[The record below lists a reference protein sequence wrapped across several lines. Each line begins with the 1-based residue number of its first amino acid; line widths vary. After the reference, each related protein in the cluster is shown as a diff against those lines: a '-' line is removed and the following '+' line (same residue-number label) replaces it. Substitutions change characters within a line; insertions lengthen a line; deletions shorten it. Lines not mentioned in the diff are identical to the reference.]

1 MHLQYKVLI
10 LMDGRSGSQLLEAGS
25 MADLRRVIHDA
36 WQHCRLQGFLYLLF
50 CLLPVAAWSQGRPA
64 TTLPTAPEQGFQKVK
79 VNFANVLRF
88 QQLGDSSIQRLIGNV
103 ELSQDSVFM
112 YCDSATIENSTRV
125 QAFSSI
131 TLQQGDSISGFA
143 DTLLYDGLLKEA
155 DLFGKVVLANGRQK
169 LYTNRLHY
177 DLKVKLATYT
187 TGATLVNDSTRLTSI
202 SGFYYADQ
210 EIAYFKDSVLVVN
223 PKFALRADSLRFDAK
238 ENRVV
243 FIGPTRM
250 QVDSSEIYCEAGFY
264 DIDEDRGE
272 FSGGAQYRKG
282 EQIASANQIFFDG
295 RQSVYTLQGNA
306 RVEEGEGKSAVADTI
321 IYNRQ
326 ADKTRLI
333 GNAVAVDG
341 KRVIQGPVVDYDG
354 RQAAYQTLGRSLISD
369 PPQLLEADSVRF
381 EQSTGFGLAT
391 GRVTWQDTS
400 QQLSILCEQALYRQ
414 EDAYLKASGGARG
427 RPLMKI
433 VIEGD
438 TLFMTADTLL
448 STKADTAAA
457 DSARLLQAY
466 RDVRIFKSNL
476 QALADSVAFS
486 QEDELF
492 RFFQEPV
499 IWSDT
504 SQFTADTIF
513 LALQEEALHRIYLFN
528 DAFIINSPD
537 ELFFNQVKG
546 KKIEADFVENNLHQM
561 FVSGNAESVY
571 YALDEQ
577 QAYVGVNK
585 TVCSEMKLLFADN
598 QVNEIMFYNQPSGRL
613 DPMGAVDHEKLRL
626 TGFIWQ
632 KDIRP
637 KGIDDLFGS
646 PKRTVTRSTQPLSTP
661 EDRNGQDNDITPVTP
676 VNRSTTPRQGGRGG
690 GG

>member
-1 MHLQYKVLI
+1 MNVL
-10 LMDGRSGSQLLEAGS
+10 SGSL
-25 MADLRRVIHDA
+25 LRRASAIADPRREKHRKRQYSNLHV
-36 WQHCRLQGFLYLLF
+36 FLYLLV
-50 CLLPVAAWSQGRPA
+50 CLLPAALWSQGRPA
-64 TTLPTAPEQGFQKVK
+64 ATLPAATEQGFQQVK

-112 YCDSATIENSTRV
+112 FCDSATIANSTRV
-125 QAFSSI
+125 EAFSNI
-131 TLQQGDSISGFA
+131 ILQQGDSISGFA
-143 DTLLYDGLLKEA
+143 DTLLYDGILKEA
-155 DLFGKVVLANGRQK
+155 DLFGRVVLANGRQK
-169 LYTNRLHY
+169 LYTDRLHY
-177 DLKVKLATYT
+177 DLKTKLATYT

-202 SGFYYADQ
+202 SGYYYADQ
-210 EIAYFKDSVLVVN
+210 EVAYFKDSVLVID
-223 PKFALRADSLRFDAK
+223 PKFALRADSLRFDAR

-250 QVDSSEIYCEAGFY
+250 RVDSSEIYCEAGFY

-282 EQIASANQIFFDG
+282 EQTASAEQIIFDG
-295 RQSVYTLQGNA
+295 RLSTYILQGNA

-341 KRVIQGPVVDYDG
+341 KRVIQGPIVDYDG
-354 RQAAYQTLGRSLISD
+354 RQAAYQTLGRSLISE

-381 EQSTGFGLAT
+381 EQTTGFGLAS
-391 GRVTWQDTS
+391 GRVIWQDTS

-414 EDAYLKASGGARG
+414 EDAYLKASGGVRG

-433 VIEGD
+433 VIESD
-438 TLFMTADTLL
+438 TLYMAADTLL
-448 STKADTAAA
+448 STKADTTAA

-486 QEDELF
+486 QQDELF
-492 RFFQEPV
+492 RFFREPV

-513 LALQEEALHRIYLFN
+513 LALREEALHRIYLFN

-537 ELFFNQVKG
+537 ELFYNQVKG
-546 KKIEADFVENNLHQM
+546 KKIEVDFVDNNLHQM

-585 TVCSEMKLLFADN
+585 TVCSEMKLLFENN
-598 QVNEIMFYNQPSGRL
+598 QVNEIMFYNQPAGRL

-626 TGFIWQ
+626 AGFVWQ

-637 KGIDDLFGS
+637 KDIDDLFGP
-646 PKRTVTRSTQPLSTP
+646 PKRTITALPQTSPAQEESNTRDNEAPPATP
-661 EDRNGQDNDITPVTP
+661 A
-676 VNRSTTPRQGGRGG
+676 NRSATPRPAGRGG
-690 GG
+690 GGL

>member
-1 MHLQYKVLI
+1 
-10 LMDGRSGSQLLEAGS
+10 MDGELGSQLSRANI
-25 MADLRRVIHDA
+25 MADLRRVKHRRG
-36 WQHCRLQGFLYLLF
+36 QHSRLRIFLCLVV
-50 CLLPVAAWSQGRPA
+50 CLLPMAIWSQGRPSA
-64 TTLPTAPEQGFQKVK
+64 TLPTAPEQGFQQVK

-125 QAFSSI
+125 QAFSNI
-131 TLQQGDSISGFA
+131 ILQQGDSISGFA
-143 DTLLYDGLLKEA
+143 DTLIYDGILKEA
-155 DLFGKVVLANGRQK
+155 DLFGKVVLANGRQQ
-169 LYTNRLHY
+169 LFTNRLHY
-177 DLKVKLATYT
+177 DLKIKLATYD

-202 SGFYYADQ
+202 SGYYYADQ
-210 EIAYFKDSVLVVN
+210 EVAYFKDSVLVIN
-223 PKFALRADSLRFDAK
+223 PTFALRADSLRFDAK
-238 ENRVV
+238 ENRVI

-250 QVDSSEIYCEAGFY
+250 RVDSSEIYCEAGFY
-264 DIDEDRGE
+264 DIDEDRGI

-282 EQIASANQIFFDG
+282 EQIASANQILFDG
-295 RQSVYTLQGNA
+295 RQSTYTLQGSA
-306 RVEEGEGKSAVADTI
+306 RVEEGEGKSAAADTI

-326 ADKTRLI
+326 EDKTRLI

-341 KRVIQGPVVDYDG
+341 NRVIQGPVVDYDG
-354 RQAAYQTLGRSLISD
+354 RQAAYQTLGRSLISE
-369 PPQLLEADSVRF
+369 PPQLLEADSVKF
-381 EQSTGFGLAT
+381 EQSTGFGLAS
-391 GRVTWQDTS
+391 GKVIWQDTS
-400 QQLSILCEQALYRQ
+400 QQLSILCEKALYRQ

-448 STKADTAAA
+448 SVKADTAAA

-492 RFFQEPV
+492 RFFHEPI

-513 LALQEEALHRIYLFN
+513 LALQDEALHRIYLFN

-537 ELFFNQVKG
+537 ELFFNQIKG
-546 KKIEADFVENNLHQM
+546 RKIEADFLENNLHQM

-577 QAYVGVNK
+577 KAYVGVNK
-585 TVCSEMKLLFADN
+585 TVCSEMKLLFENN
-598 QVNEIMFYNQPSGRL
+598 QVNEIMFYNQPAGRL

-626 TGFIWQ
+626 TGFVWQ
-632 KDIRP
+632 KNIRP
-637 KGIDDLFGS
+637 QGIEDLFGP
-646 PKRTVTRSTQPLSTP
+646 PKRTITTVPQPSLVPEQRSTQ
-661 EDRNGQDNDITPVTP
+661 EDSSPAASP
-676 VNRSTTPRQGGRGG
+676 VNRSVTPRQGGRGSG
-690 GG
+690 L

>member
-1 MHLQYKVLI
+1 MNGL
-10 LMDGRSGSQLLEAGS
+10 SGSLLQGS
-25 MADLRRVIHDA
+25 NMMADLNRVSGCASRHLI
-36 WQHCRLQGFLYLLF
+36 LKLFLFLGV
-50 CLLPVAAWSQGRPA
+50 CLLPAVGWSQGRPA
-64 TTLPTAPEQGFQKVK
+64 STLPTATEQGLQKVN
-79 VNFANVLRF
+79 VNFANVLRV
-88 QQLGDSSIQRLIGNV
+88 QQLGDSIIQRLIGNV

-125 QAFSSI
+125 QAFSNI
-131 TLQQGDSISGFA
+131 ILQQGDSISGFA
-143 DTLLYDGLLKEA
+143 DTLLYDGILKEA
-155 DLFGKVVLANGRQK
+155 DLFGKVILANGRQK
-169 LYTNRLHY
+169 LYTDKLHY
-177 DLKVKLATYT
+177 DLITKLATYT

-210 EIAYFKDSVLVVN
+210 EVAYFKDSVLVID

-238 ENRVV
+238 ENRVI

-250 QVDSSEIYCEAGFY
+250 QVDSSEVYCEAGFY

-272 FSGGAQYRKG
+272 FAGGAQYRKG
-282 EQIASANQIFFDG
+282 EQLASANKIIFDG
-295 RQSVYTLQGNA
+295 RQSTYILQGEA

-341 KRVIQGPVVDYDG
+341 KRIIQGPIVDYDG
-354 RQAAYQTLGRSLISD
+354 RQAAYQTLGRSLISE

-381 EQSTGFGLAT
+381 EQSSGFGTAS
-391 GRVTWQDTS
+391 GRVIWQDTS

-414 EDAYLKASGGARG
+414 EDAYLKASGGMRG

-433 VIEGD
+433 VIEAD
-438 TLFMTADTLL
+438 TLYMTADTLL
-448 STKADTAAA
+448 STKADTAAT

-466 RDVRIFKSNL
+466 RDVRIFKSDL

-486 QEDELF
+486 QQDELF
-492 RFFQEPV
+492 RYYHEPI

-504 SQFTADTIF
+504 SQFAADTIF
-513 LALQEEALHRIYLFN
+513 LALREEALDRIYLFN
-528 DAFIINSPD
+528 NAFIINSPD

-546 KKIEADFVENNLHQM
+546 KKIEADFVDNNLRQM

-585 TVCSEMKLLFADN
+585 TVCSEMKLLFENN
-598 QVNEIMFYNQPSGRL
+598 QVNEIMFYNEPAGRL

-626 TGFIWQ
+626 AGFIWQ

-637 KGIDDLFGS
+637 KGIDDLFGP
-646 PKRTVTRSTQPLSTP
+646 PKRTVTLPVQPSLAPEERSTQESDTP
-661 EDRNGQDNDITPVTP
+661 PSSP
-676 VNRSTTPRQGGRGG
+676 SNRSTTPRQGGRGG
-690 GG
+690 GGL